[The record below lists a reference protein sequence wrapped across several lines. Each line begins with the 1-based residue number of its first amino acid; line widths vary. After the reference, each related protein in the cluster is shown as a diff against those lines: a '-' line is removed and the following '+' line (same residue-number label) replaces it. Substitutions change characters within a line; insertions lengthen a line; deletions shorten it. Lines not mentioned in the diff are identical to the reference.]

1 MSTTPQPDDELQS
14 TTNAAQLGPDQG
26 PVTTP
31 ENDPRDMST
40 VLANPESGEGPDTSR
55 SSEAAETGAGSPTM
69 QRGSEFDEQ
78 RREGA
83 VGTGDNSAAVG
94 PGEGMGR
101 AGFNGDEDR
110 GYDQSGHRGGLGS
123 SGGREDLTDRNL
135 DTAQNPFI
143 GGYSGGTTSTPD
155 DAIRQRIGMNSHNPT
170 DDSAAQDSSNSA
182 NT

>member
-94 PGEGMGR
+94 LVKAWGARDLMGMKTGATTKAATGAASGA
-101 AGFNGDEDR
+101 AGAEK
-110 GYDQSGHRGGLGS
+110 
-123 SGGREDLTDRNL
+123 T
-135 DTAQNPFI
+135 
-143 GGYSGGTTSTPD
+143 
-155 DAIRQRIGMNSHNPT
+155 
-170 DDSAAQDSSNSA
+170 
-182 NT
+182 